1 VTVVTFNYPLQ
12 ANPENISYDGI
23 FISNGPGDPTMC
35 TETIESL
42 RVTLTTHR
50 ITPPTD
56 PHPPQWAI
64 NLESP
69 KPIFGICLGELR
81 SQVALPFSR

>member
-1 VTVVTFNYPLQ
+1 MTVVPFNYPLE

-42 RVTLTTHR
+42 RVRHILSLDPLTYNLSGPLISRHR
-50 ITPPTD
+50 S
-56 PHPPQWAI
+56 QS
-64 NLESP
+64 LESVLVSE
-69 KPIFGICLGELR
+69 ITVASV
-81 SQVALPFSR
+81 SQS